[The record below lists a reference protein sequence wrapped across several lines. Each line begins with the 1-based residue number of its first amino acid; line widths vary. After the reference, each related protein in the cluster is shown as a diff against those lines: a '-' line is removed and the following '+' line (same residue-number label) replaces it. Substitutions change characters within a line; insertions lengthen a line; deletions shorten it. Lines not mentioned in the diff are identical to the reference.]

1 MLQNDF
7 FTIRSIKK
15 EDDSF
20 RILLELN
27 AANKI
32 FEGHFPGQPVVPGA
46 CLMQMVLEV
55 TGAVLGYQKLML
67 VKAGHLKF
75 TALIDPNAQQE
86 LEMRF
91 TYSEK
96 QDSSIIVSGAL
107 SANNSADLPDKAK
120 PCFKFSGLLFREE
133 SRAGLG

>member
-27 AANKI
+27 AAHKI

-46 CLMQMVLEV
+46 CLMQIIQEIAE
-55 TGAVLGYQKLML
+55 TALGRSLRL
-67 VKAGHLKF
+67 LRADHLKF
-75 TALIDPNAQQE
+75 IAFIDPVINRF
-86 LEMRF
+86 LEVRF
-91 TYSEK
+91 TYIIK
-96 QDSSIIVSGAL
+96 GDSLLNVSGEL
-107 SANNSADLPDKAK
+107 SANNSADLLDKSK
-120 PCFKFSGLLFREE
+120 LCLKFSGLTFGDR
-133 SRAGLG
+133 